1 MAFLFLIDVIKGLL
15 IFTAICMG
23 LGIAW
28 VAFVVFRE
36 VGWLIKQENR
46 KQYKENK
53 ENGGKQI

>member
-46 KQYKENK
+46 KQYKEKQSNNK
-53 ENGGKQI
+53 